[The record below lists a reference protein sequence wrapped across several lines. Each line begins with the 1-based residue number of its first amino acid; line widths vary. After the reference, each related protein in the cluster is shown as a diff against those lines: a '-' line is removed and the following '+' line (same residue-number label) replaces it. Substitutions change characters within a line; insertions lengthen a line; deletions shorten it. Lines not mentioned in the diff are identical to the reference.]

1 MTNEYLLKRMLQYGK
16 KLRQAQKAYYASKDF
31 HHKKQL
37 LEEAKRAEK
46 EFDNLLTNAE
56 QLVKQ

>member
-1 MTNEYLLKRMLQYGK
+1 MLQYGK